1 MGPFFIHA
9 QRSDVVLVICKETEE
24 HDFTKT
30 EIMSG
35 SGDRFLPHISSSSGS
50 YMMFMPSS
58 VISRI
63 LEVVDVALP
72 DKANQS
78 SMPLSEIS
86 DLLDTYSVSIIH
98 CIRHIS

>member
-9 QRSDVVLVICKETEE
+9 KRSDLVLLTCKETEQ
-24 HDFTKT
+24 HGFTNT

-35 SGDRFLPHISSSSGS
+35 SEDIFLSHISSSSGF
-50 YMMFMPSS
+50 YIMYMPSS
-58 VISRI
+58 VFSRI

-78 SMPLSEIS
+78 PIPLSEIS
-86 DLLDTYSVSIIH
+86 D
-98 CIRHIS
+98 